1 MTAFAG
7 LPAHTY
13 DSLLPVVLGV
23 IVTVGAIVW
32 AVAAVTTR
40 RRWQFLG
47 SVLCALLA
55 GVYWVEAFGADG
67 GLGVRMVRTIG
78 VAWLGFAAVWVPL
91 WIVKVTR
98 KRDRQLHQVVGEI
111 HARTEDG

>member
-1 MTAFAG
+1 MSSDGNSHSRSWAAG
-7 LPAHTY
+7 LI
-13 DSLLPVVLGV
+13 LLLAA
-23 IVTVGAIVW
+23 VGAAEVQQARIDV
-32 AVAAVTTR
+32 
-40 RRWQFLG
+40 
-47 SVLCALLA
+47 
-55 GVYWVEAFGADG
+55 DG

-111 HARTEDG
+111 HARTGDG